1 MYLDIP
7 FRVLNHTMTKP
18 TAMTAMT
25 PARIPAMTGIRSTVP
40 GPPLVMVLGCSVN
53 ATVGSAI
60 TAVGTPLA
68 SLAWAKYINLGFS
81 KGKVS

>member
-7 FRVLNHTMTKP
+7 FCVLNHTMTNP

-25 PARIPAMTGIRSTVP
+25 PARIPAMTGIRSTLP
-40 GPPLVMVLGCSVN
+40 GPPLVMVLGCSVD

-68 SLAWAKYINLGFS
+68 SLAWAKYINMGFS